1 MEDNQFL
8 HNIQIYNMLHTYLH
22 KVDGFKQSPLYS
34 RKIKTKILID
44 TAR

>member
-22 KVDGFKQSPLYS
+22 EVKVINNHLFIVKKL
-34 RKIKTKILID
+34 KF
-44 TAR
+44 

>member
-22 KVDGFKQSPLYS
+22 EVKVLNNHLFIVD
-34 RKIKTKILID
+34 KTKLKF
-44 TAR
+44 

>member
-22 KVDGFKQSPLYS
+22 EVKGFKQSPLYS
-34 RKIKTKILID
+34 RKNPNKILIA
-44 TAR
+44 TG